1 MSGEEGADPMKMPCS
16 ALSSATVKGWLHKE
30 GGFVHSWKKR
40 WCVIFKHKLYYY
52 KNDTAKTPQGVIDLS
67 EASGV
72 RRTSGGG
79 DGKHFILNTP
89 NRVYKFAA
97 DNSKDQ
103 EMWIRQLGKALVE
116 ATTTEWDDT
125 SDKLEAAMK

>member
-1 MSGEEGADPMKMPCS
+1 MIS
-16 ALSSATVKGWLHKE
+16 V
-30 GGFVHSWKKR
+30 
-40 WCVIFKHKLYYY
+40 Y
-52 KNDTAKTPQGVIDLS
+52 KIPYSCLQSKSPQGVIDLS

-72 RRTSGGG
+72 RRTAGGG

-89 NRVYKFAA
+89 QRVYKFAA
-97 DNSKDQ
+97 ESTKDQ

-125 SDKLEAAMK
+125 SDRLEAAVRTI